1 MVYTKIIGMQM
12 GNNYAPLV
20 TDSFLVFHERDF
32 MLSLSDNYQAD
43 VVEEFKS
50 LSRCLVSN

>member
-1 MVYTKIIGMQM
+1 MVYIKIMGMRM

-20 TDSFLVFHERDF
+20 TDSFLFFHERDF

-50 LSRCLVSN
+50 LSRCLV